1 MRSLGT
7 HSPDTYSVGSQGHR
21 RMANLPPAYF
31 NLSWQ
36 GALELEILCS
46 SDFLV
51 DGFKLY
57 REYPAEL

>member
-1 MRSLGT
+1 
-7 HSPDTYSVGSQGHR
+7 
-21 RMANLPPAYF
+21 MAHLPLAYF
-31 NLSWQ
+31 SLNWQ

-57 REYPAEL
+57 RDYFRVIVGDWLSSTSSILLHHPV